1 VSLVLLFVFVVMP
14 LIELAVFILIGQA
27 IGFLNAIAILLLISI
42 GGVLIVRHQGI
53 GIYRRVR
60 LQLREGI
67 VPAAELVDGLLILIA
82 GLLLII
88 PGYITDAVGLAL
100 LLPPVREFVRGR
112 LQKRF
117 SVRVANRVVKVAN
130 TQGPRFRNGSSGG
143 PDSDVIDV
151 LPPSPRPL
159 PPAGT
164 SDPSQ

>member
-1 VSLVLLFVFVVMP
+1 MLLFVFVVMP
-14 LIELAVFILIGQA
+14 LLELAAFVLIGQA
-27 IGFLNAIAILLLISI
+27 IGFLNAIGILLLISI

-60 LQLREGI
+60 RQLREGV
-67 VPAAELVDGLLILIA
+67 VPAAELVDGLLILTA

-88 PGYITDAVGLAL
+88 PGFLTDAVGLAL

-112 LQKRF
+112 LQRRF

-130 TQGPRFRNGSSGG
+130 TQGPRFRNA
-143 PDSDVIDV
+143 PSDVTDV
-151 LPPSPRPL
+151 LPPKPRPL

-164 SDPSQ
+164 SEFDQ

>member
-1 VSLVLLFVFVVMP
+1 VLLFVFVVMP
-14 LIELAVFILIGQA
+14 LLELAAFVLIGQA
-27 IGFLNAIAILLLISI
+27 IGFLNAIAVLLLISI

-88 PGYITDAVGLAL
+88 PGFISDAVGLAL
-100 LLPPVREFVRGR
+100 LLPPVRGFVRSL
-112 LQKRF
+112 LQRRF

-130 TQGPRFRNGSSGG
+130 TQGPKYFNNGASSTA
-143 PDSDVIDV
+143 PSDVIDV
-151 LPPSPRPL
+151 LPPNPRQL
-159 PPAGT
+159 PPGT
-164 SDPSQ
+164 SDLDR

>member
-1 VSLVLLFVFVVMP
+1 VLLFLFVVMP
-14 LIELAVFILIGQA
+14 LLELAAFVLVGQA
-27 IGFLNAIAILLLISI
+27 IGFLNAIGVLLLISI
-42 GGVLIVRHQGI
+42 VGVLIVRHQGI

-88 PGYITDAVGLAL
+88 PGYISDAVGLAL

-130 TQGPRFRNGSSGG
+130 TQGPKYFNNGTPSRAS
-143 PDSDVIDV
+143 SDVIEV
-151 LPPSPRPL
+151 LPPSSRQL
-159 PPAGT
+159 PPGV
-164 SDPSQ
+164 DQ